1 MSPGRNLT
9 PNKGG
14 RIMRHALL
22 LLTATLIMAL
32 ATTGTIA
39 TAGGVPA
46 RAATVALSEP
56 EAADLA
62 FQREEEKLALEV
74 YQTMYAKWQAAI
86 FSNISDSEQR
96 HTDIMKKM
104 LDKHNLP
111 DPALSVFGA
120 FTDNGLQEKFDT
132 LVEAGSR
139 SLIGGLYVGATIE
152 EIDMIDLQ
160 DAIDGTNHIDLLTAY
175 QNLLEGSKNHL
186 RSYVKDLEAQGVTYA
201 PQYISK
207 EFYDAIIE
215 L

>member
-1 MSPGRNLT
+1 
-9 PNKGG
+9 
-14 RIMRHALL
+14 MRLALL
-22 LLTATLIMAL
+22 LLTATLIIAL

-74 YQTMYAKWQAAI
+74 YQAMYAKWQAAI

-96 HTDIMKKM
+96 HTETMKKM

-111 DPALSVFGA
+111 DPALPDFGA
-120 FTDNGLQEKFDT
+120 FTDTGLQEKFDT
-132 LVEAGSR
+132 LVEAGSQ

-175 QNLLEGSKNHL
+175 LNLLEGSKNHL
-186 RSYVKDLEAQGVTYA
+186 RSYVKELEAQGVTYA
-201 PQYISK
+201 PQFISQ
-207 EFYDAIIE
+207 ELYDAIID